1 MSTFVHFLFEFI
13 SVFFDG
19 VIYIFKGFFNGIIQ
33 IFNFK
38 EYLRVFNYYKGEF
51 GVSGWIL
58 AIIVALVV
66 LALNTPRILVS

>member
-19 VIYIFKGFFNGIIQ
+19 VINIFKGFFNGIIQ

-38 EYLRVFNYYKGEF
+38 EYLRVFIYYK
-51 GVSGWIL
+51 
-58 AIIVALVV
+58 
-66 LALNTPRILVS
+66 